1 MTVSLSLFLPR
12 DSGLHRLNPLT
23 KLAIALGGVAT
34 SLILPG
40 AWGNYLVF
48 CLILLPIAI
57 WGRIGQSFLRATF
70 RVVWPFALSIFLI
83 QGLFWTGG
91 TPVVTLGPLSLKAEG
106 LQFAV
111 VSTGRILLLVGSF
124 TLMTMSTRPDALM
137 IALSQRG
144 VPHTLSYV
152 VLSAIQI
159 IPVFQNKANRI
170 VEAQQSRG
178 LETTGGLRKRARS
191 LLPLVEPLILGSI
204 LDIEE
209 RAIALEARGFGLKG
223 KPTSLLVLQDPVWE
237 KILRWLI
244 VALVLVL
251 LAARIWLW

>member
-1 MTVSLSLFLPR
+1 MTVTLSLFQPR
-12 DSGLHRLNPLT
+12 DSGLHQLHPIT
-23 KLAIALGGVAT
+23 KLVMALGGVFT

-40 AWGNYLVF
+40 SWGNYLVF
-48 CLILLPIAI
+48 CLIFLPMAV
-57 WGRIGQSFLRATF
+57 WGRIGRAFLWATF

-91 TPVVTLGPLSLKAEG
+91 TPVVSLGPLSFKAEG
-106 LQFAV
+106 LQFAF
-111 VSTGRILLLVGSF
+111 VSIGRITLLVGSF

-137 IALSQRG
+137 IALTQRG

-159 IPVFQNKANRI
+159 IPVFRTKANKI

-178 LETTGGLRKRARS
+178 LETSGNILQRVRS

-209 RAIALEARGFGLKG
+209 RSIALEARGFGRKD
-223 KPTSLLVLQDPVWE
+223 KPTSVLVLQDPVWE
-237 KILRWLI
+237 RILRWII
-244 VALVLVL
+244 VALILAL
-251 LAARIWLW
+251 SAARIWLS

>member
-1 MTVSLSLFLPR
+1 MTASFSLFQPR
-12 DSGLHRLNPLT
+12 DSGLHHLHPIT
-23 KLAIALGGVAT
+23 KLMIALGGVAM

-48 CLILLPIAI
+48 VFVILPLAI
-57 WGRIGQSFLRATF
+57 WGQISRSFLRATL
-70 RVVWPFALSIFLI
+70 RIVWPFALSIFLI
-83 QGLFWTGG
+83 QGLFWSQG
-91 TPVVTLGPLSLKAEG
+91 TPLFSLGPLSLKEEG
-106 LQFAV
+106 VQFAF

-137 IALSQRG
+137 IALTQRG
-144 VPHTLSYV
+144 VPHNIAYV

-159 IPVFQNKANRI
+159 IPVFRTKADKI
-170 VEAQQSRG
+170 VDAQRSRG
-178 LETTGGLRKRARS
+178 LETSGNLFTRARS

-209 RAIALEARGFGLKG
+209 RAIALEARGFGIDA
-223 KPTSLLVLQDPVWE
+223 KPTSLLFLRDPVWE
-237 KILRWLI
+237 RIARWLI
-244 VALVLVL
+244 LALVAAL